1 MSLFRPINSSES
13 NLFTIRVSVG
23 KGSSIGVFSTTT
35 NPIDNSVIVSN
46 NSSYTVSVDHL
57 STPTKNNLPK
67 GFYIYYDASNNFQ
80 ITYGKKFTNHP
91 IVNVIPHFTV
101 GTFVTPTFVKNS
113 LDATSNNLT
122 LYFVDSTGSLVLPS
136 SDGSTGFLGFDMDLT
151 GPTVIG
157 VTTGNSNK
165 GWAISDTTSSEPTSI
180 YSYLDVNLGSGFS
193 ISNSIVL
200 SKKLQ
205 LLNRDGTATLFSATK
220 TLVSADYTSSTWG
233 IADNITLSNLQ
244 PAAGLLLILYRT
256 GTGTA
261 PIINLGTNCYF
272 NNSST
277 LNKLTMDKTSST
289 ISTDSSSVIL
299 LGTSATNFII
309 ISSINITLAAQ

>member
-23 KGSSIGVFSTTT
+23 KGSTTGVFSTTS
-35 NPIDNSVIVSN
+35 NPIDDKVIVSN
-46 NSSYTVSVDHL
+46 NSTNTVEVDHL
-57 STPTKNNLPK
+57 STPSNNNLPK

-113 LDATSNNLT
+113 LTATSNNLT
-122 LYFVDSTGSLVLPS
+122 LYFVDSTGSLVSPS
-136 SDGSTGFLGFDMDLT
+136 ADGSTGFLGFDIELT

-180 YSYLDVNLGSGFS
+180 YSYLDVNLGSGFTV
-193 ISNSIVL
+193 SNSIVI

-205 LLNRDGTATLFSATK
+205 LLNRDGTLTLFSATK
-220 TLVSADYTSSTWG
+220 TLASSDYTSSTWG

-244 PAAGLLLILYRT
+244 PVSGLLLILYRT
-256 GTGTA
+256 GSGTA
-261 PIINLGTNCYF
+261 PTIKLGTNCYF
-272 NNSST
+272 NNSTT
-277 LNKLTMDKTSST
+277 LNVLTMDKTSST
-289 ISTDSSSVIL
+289 ISTDSSVVTL
-299 LGTSATNFII
+299 LGTSTTNFMI
-309 ISSINITLAAQ
+309 ISSVNITLSAE

>member
-289 ISTDSSSVIL
+289 ISIDSSSVIL